1 MPWYSTG
8 TVSVVLNS
16 DTVTGSGTA
25 FSANA
30 RAGDAFR
37 GPDGRWYEIGNV
49 SSATVL
55 TIKPAYQG
63 ATANGQAYSI
73 TPVQGYSKA
82 LADQLRDLNNL
93 WGSTLAAVKPWATA
107 ATGPAALDDMGFGVT
122 GKALAVSATPVA
134 ARSALGVPAVG
145 DYGIGLTAGSS
156 NTLSDANVVI
166 PNGIYRVASTTAGTM
181 LGSYIGQMLH
191 AEQQGGYGVQL
202 VMAAQTPPQMRM
214 RVKNAGAWQA
224 PVDIL
229 TSNDAAN
236 MPLVNLMPDSGR
248 YAGTVNPL
256 AITLAQPWA
265 NSTFSSGWNG
275 ASFMDGGKFT
285 HDNSSNGGG
294 GAELNARIQSL
305 LQTMGRSAGGA
316 RYGVEFH
323 VAVMTAGI
331 GRANESVGLDGGRRF
346 LAMTNNSRALFCSNQ
361 WATVVMW
368 VRVESGSMHIA
379 TPAQTTVAVW
389 INGAAKSPGHVLT
402 PAEGWVHVRVATRA
416 WGGYDNAF
424 PYFHTVPGSAVA
436 MACPAWFGGLAD
448 VGIHT
453 APIATINGA
462 SAA

>member
-1 MPWYSTG
+1 M
-8 TVSVVLNS
+8 
-16 DTVTGSGTA
+16 
-25 FSANA
+25 
-30 RAGDAFR
+30 
-37 GPDGRWYEIGNV
+37 
-49 SSATVL
+49 
-55 TIKPAYQG
+55 
-63 ATANGQAYSI
+63 
-73 TPVQGYSKA
+73 
-82 LADQLRDLNNL
+82 
-93 WGSTLAAVKPWATA
+93 
-107 ATGPAALDDMGFGVT
+107 
-122 GKALAVSATPVA
+122 
-134 ARSALGVPAVG
+134 
-145 DYGIGLTAGSS
+145 
-156 NTLSDANVVI
+156 
-166 PNGIYRVASTTAGTM
+166 
-181 LGSYIGQMLH
+181 
-191 AEQQGGYGVQL
+191 
-202 VMAAQTPPQMRM
+202 
-214 RVKNAGAWQA
+214 
-224 PVDIL
+224 DIL

-331 GRANESVGLDGGRRF
+331 GRANESVGLDGGSRF

-402 PAEGWVHVRVATRA
+402 PAEGWV
-416 WGGYDNAF
+416 
-424 PYFHTVPGSAVA
+424 
-436 MACPAWFGGLAD
+436 
-448 VGIHT
+448 
-453 APIATINGA
+453 
-462 SAA
+462 